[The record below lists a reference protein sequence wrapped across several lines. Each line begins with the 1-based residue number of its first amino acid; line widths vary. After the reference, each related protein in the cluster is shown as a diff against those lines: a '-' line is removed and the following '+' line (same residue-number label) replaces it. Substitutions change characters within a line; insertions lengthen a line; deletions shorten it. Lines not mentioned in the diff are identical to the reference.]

1 MNNSSI
7 NYLTFIWLQ
16 NNGKIWK
23 QISQLKE
30 NQFSENLNEWKHYQK
45 NANKIMQKVLFAK
58 ENKKPEYQE

>member
-30 NQFSENLNEWKHYQK
+30 NQFPENLNEWKHYQK